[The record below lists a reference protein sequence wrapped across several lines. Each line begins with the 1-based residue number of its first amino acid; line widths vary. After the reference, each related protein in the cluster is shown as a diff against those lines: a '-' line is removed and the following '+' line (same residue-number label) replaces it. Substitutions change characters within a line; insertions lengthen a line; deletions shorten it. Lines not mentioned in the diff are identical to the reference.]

1 MIPASPLHPR
11 GMHPPFRG
19 AEPCCT
25 RRLSPLVRVRVPCFR
40 CKETRVSSVFE
51 ETRVFSVF
59 EETRVASVFE
69 ETRVP
74 SVCRLQAA
82 LRCSHPLSLCR
93 PFICLC
99 LSVCL
104 SFYLSAC
111 SVCVCVCA
119 SAGCEAAA
127 AVGGGPGARLGAGGA
142 CLTVSESAPDSMQGS
157 GPDPAAY
164 PRQ

>member
-1 MIPASPLHPR
+1 MIPASPMHPRGMHPPMHPR

-74 SVCRLQAA
+74 SVFRLQAA

-111 SVCVCVCA
+111 SVCVCI
-119 SAGCEAAA
+119 G
-127 AVGGGPGARLGAGGA
+127 RLRSCCSCRRRTWRSPWSRGSVPDRIR
-142 CLTVSESAPDSMQGS
+142 VST
-157 GPDPAAY
+157 
-164 PRQ
+164 